1 MKPNSTWTITRTID
15 ANGERN
21 VSPVGTIT
29 APSVRAALSLASR
42 LDGVATFTGTRTHG
56 EFRWGDVCYRASPT
70 RPVVNPAALR
80 AAQVRKDRQDRAA
93 LAVFFP
99 TIRR

>member
-1 MKPNSTWTITRTID
+1 MDTNNTWKITRTID

-21 VSPVGTIT
+21 VSTVGNVT
-29 APSVRAALSLASR
+29 ARNARAALSLASR
-42 LDGVATFTGTRTHG
+42 LDGVAKFTGTETHG
-56 EFRWGDVCYRASPT
+56 EFRWGDVCYRATPT
-70 RPVVNPAALR
+70 RPRVDK
-80 AAQVRKDRQDRAA
+80 AAQKAAQDAQDRAA